1 MSHENNC
8 NIHDMHT
15 FRHCM
20 YDRCQWKFQ
29 YCNKHIIKNV
39 SILKYVIGADGKII
53 KSSIVKN
60 IFLLI
65 ALISERKEKYN
76 TGRIFVKIH

>member
-1 MSHENNC
+1 
-8 NIHDMHT
+8 
-15 FRHCM
+15 M

-53 KSSIVKN
+53 KSSIVKD

-76 TGRIFVKIH
+76 TGRIFVKYSSNHELWFYKREGNFN